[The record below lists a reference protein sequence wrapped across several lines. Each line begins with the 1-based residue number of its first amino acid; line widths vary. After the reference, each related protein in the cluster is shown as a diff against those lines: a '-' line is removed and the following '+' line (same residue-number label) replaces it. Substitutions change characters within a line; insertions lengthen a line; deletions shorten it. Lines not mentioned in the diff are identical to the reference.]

1 MSQGT
6 TPRQLPLEFAW
17 RPAFGRDDFLVAPSN
32 ARALAVLE
40 SWREWS
46 DPVLLLTGPEGS
58 GKTHLAQLWRG
69 AAQAG
74 AWPGDP
80 RRKSNLNE
88 TSTLIACGPVAI
100 DDADRIGEEAL
111 VFHAIN
117 AAREHG
123 HALLLT
129 ARAAPPAWGPALP
142 DLRSRL
148 AGLAKVALEAPDED
162 LLAALIVKLLAD
174 RQVSLE
180 PKLVE
185 AIVVRIDRSFA
196 AARDAVAALDA
207 ASIAARRPI
216 SLAIIKN
223 VLAAGPAEP

>member
-1 MSQGT
+1 MPRGT
-6 TPRQLPLEFAW
+6 APRQLPLEFAW

-32 ARALAVLE
+32 ARALATLE
-40 SWREWS
+40 SWPAWS

-58 GKTHLAQLWRG
+58 GKSHLAQLWRG
-69 AAQAG
+69 AARAACADG
-74 AWPGDP
+74 SG
-80 RRKSNLNE
+80 RREHNLGEMNA
-88 TSTLIACGPVAI
+88 LIARGPVVL
-100 DDADRIGEEAL
+100 DDADRIGDEAL

-129 ARAAPPAWGPALP
+129 ARTAPPVWRPALP

-148 AGLAKVALEAPDED
+148 AGIDKIALEAPDED
-162 LLAALIVKLLAD
+162 LLAALIVKLMTD
-174 RQVSLE
+174 RQISLE

-216 SLAIIKN
+216 TLAIIKS
-223 VLAAGPAEP
+223 VLEAGPAGA